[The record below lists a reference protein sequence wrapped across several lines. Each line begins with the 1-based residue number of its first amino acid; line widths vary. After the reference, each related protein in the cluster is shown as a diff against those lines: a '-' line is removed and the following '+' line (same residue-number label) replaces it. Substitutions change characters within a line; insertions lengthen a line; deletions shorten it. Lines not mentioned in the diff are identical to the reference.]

1 MKINNNEKLEE
12 KMRRII
18 NLENQEEQRKRRKGE
33 KKITKE
39 RE

>member
-1 MKINNNEKLEE
+1 MKNYKE

>member
-1 MKINNNEKLEE
+1 MKNYKE

-18 NLENQEEQRKRRKGE
+18 NLENQGEQRKRRKGE

>member
-1 MKINNNEKLEE
+1 MKNYKE

-33 KKITKE
+33 KKIIKE